1 MQSNVS
7 IDKLR
12 RVFIDGLRN
21 LTPETAYGQRSD
33 GRDTNY
39 EDTLLEVRLRNYFR
53 TEYGMAQPPSG
64 VLPRLLATVRAH
76 ERGAAT
82 KAARPLSAV
91 LNLCRVLRTTAAHPL
106 VSGGVAAAITISI
119 VTSGSYPILHSTGSS
134 LAGERST
141 PTSAPVLIG
150 DEALKLATDRDNR
163 YLTYRPPGASDAAF
177 YDPVELRLPPRTGAA
192 SGYTNPYRW
201 QRFGGQ

>member
-1 MQSNVS
+1 MRSKVS

-12 RVFIDGLRN
+12 RVFIDGLRHQ
-21 LTPETAYGQRSD
+21 TSEAAYGRRSD
-33 GRDTNY
+33 GRDTSY

-76 ERGAAT
+76 QRGAET

-91 LNLCRVLRTTAAHPL
+91 LNLCRVFRTATAHRL

-119 VTSGSYPILHSTGSS
+119 VTSGSYPVVHVTGSS

-141 PTSAPVLIG
+141 PAAAPVLTG
-150 DEALKLATDRDNR
+150 YDALKLATNRDNR
-163 YLTYRPPGASDAAF
+163 YLTYRPPGASVVAF

-192 SGYTNPYRW
+192 SGYTSPYRW